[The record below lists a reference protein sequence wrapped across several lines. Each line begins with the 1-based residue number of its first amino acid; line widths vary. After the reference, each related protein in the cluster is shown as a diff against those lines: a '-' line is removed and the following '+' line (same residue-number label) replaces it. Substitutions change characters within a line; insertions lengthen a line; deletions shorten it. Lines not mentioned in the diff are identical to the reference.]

1 MQRAYPA
8 PHRGGGGPHESAVE
22 EAAAAAKG
30 PEPALDAP
38 PARADSIGM
47 PVRRLDPILIDRI
60 AAGEVVERPA
70 SAIKELVENAL
81 DAGARRIEIRI
92 EAAGRSLIRV
102 SDDGAGMDA
111 ADLALA
117 IERHATSKLPGGDL
131 HDIAT
136 LGFRGEALPSIGAV
150 ARLDI
155 VSRPRGEG
163 GAAPAATAHHIAVD
177 AGELSPVR
185 PASRAVG
192 TTVEVRD
199 LFGATPARLKF
210 LKSDR
215 AEASAIADA
224 VRRLAMA
231 HPAVHLSLDGTPAV
245 GFDYLACAEDDE
257 GRLTRISQIVGDDF
271 VDNALPLRAE
281 RAGADRDGIALAG
294 FVGLPTFHRGT
305 RDGQYLFVNGR
316 PVRDKLLTS
325 ALYAGYMDHV
335 PRDRFPVVALFL
347 SCEPRAVDVNVHPA
361 KAEVRFR
368 DASAVR
374 GLVVSAIRDAL
385 SGALH
390 RASTTGGSR
399 AVDALG
405 ARSFGL
411 GFQARPRPRGGW
423 DWRNSPG
430 APADGAAPRGF
441 TENPQAGFA
450 TEPSADVRG
459 HTAEVAV
466 TAEEALLGADAA
478 LGADAPLGAART
490 QFHETYIL
498 SQTRDGIV
506 IVDQHA
512 AHERL
517 VYERMKRSR
526 AEGGVARQMML
537 IPAVVEM
544 TPDAAAL
551 LLGEAEALASLGLG
565 VEAFG
570 PGAVAVTEVPSVIGQ
585 GDMVAL
591 VRDLV
596 DVIRADGA
604 TVPLERRL
612 DHYLATMACH
622 NAVRAGRRLLPDEMN
637 ALLREMERTPGSGQ
651 CNHGR
656 PTYVEL
662 KLNDIE
668 RLFGRR

>member
-1 MQRAYPA
+1 
-8 PHRGGGGPHESAVE
+8 
-22 EAAAAAKG
+22 
-30 PEPALDAP
+30 
-38 PARADSIGM
+38 M

-70 SAIKELVENAL
+70 SAIKEIVENAL

-102 SDDGAGMDA
+102 TDDGTGMGA
-111 ADLALA
+111 QDLALA
-117 IERHATSKLPGGDL
+117 IERHATSKLPDGDL
-131 HDIAT
+131 AEIAT

-150 ARLDI
+150 ALLDI
-155 VSRPRGEG
+155 LSRERT
-163 GAAPAATAHHIAVD
+163 APQAHRIVVD
-177 AGELSPVR
+177 AGEVSAVR
-185 PASRAVG
+185 PASRQPG

-199 LFGATPARLKF
+199 LFAATPARLKF

-215 AEASAIADA
+215 AEASAVADV

-231 HPAVHLSLDGTPAV
+231 NSAVHISLDGTPTV
-245 GFDYLACAEDDE
+245 GFDYLACGADDE
-257 GRLTRISQIVGDDF
+257 GHLTRIAQIVGDDF
-271 VDNALPLRAE
+271 AANALPLRAA
-281 RAGADRDGIALAG
+281 RAATGDRDGVSLSG
-294 FVGLPTFHRGT
+294 FIGLPTFHRGT

-347 SCEPRAVDVNVHPA
+347 VCEPRAVDVNVHPA

-368 DASAVR
+368 DANGVR

-390 RASTTGGSR
+390 RAATTGGARLS
-399 AVDALG
+399 AALTAG
-405 ARSFGL
+405 AAGAPPGR
-411 GFQARPRPRGGW
+411 GFEPRDHGYQAPQRPAGGW
-423 DWRNSPG
+423 DWRGSPS
-430 APADGAAPRGF
+430 APPGGPVARPHGFGEAA
-441 TENPQAGFA
+441 QASFA
-450 TEPSADVRG
+450 SEPSADTR
-459 HTAEVAV
+459 
-466 TAEEALLGADAA
+466 EADLVIVSGEPPES
-478 LGADAPLGAART
+478 APLGAARA

-498 SQTRDGIV
+498 SQTQDGIV

-526 AEGGVARQMML
+526 AEEGIGRQMML
-537 IPAVVEM
+537 IPTVVEM
-544 TPDAAAL
+544 PADAVAL
-551 LLGEAEALASLGLG
+551 VLGEAEILSDLGLC

-570 PGAVAVTEVPSVIGQ
+570 PGAVAVTEVPSIIGR

-596 DVIRADGA
+596 DVIKADGG
-604 TVPLERRL
+604 TVPLDRRL

-622 NAVRAGRRLLPDEMN
+622 HSVRAGRRLLPDEMN

-662 KLNDIE
+662 KLGDIE